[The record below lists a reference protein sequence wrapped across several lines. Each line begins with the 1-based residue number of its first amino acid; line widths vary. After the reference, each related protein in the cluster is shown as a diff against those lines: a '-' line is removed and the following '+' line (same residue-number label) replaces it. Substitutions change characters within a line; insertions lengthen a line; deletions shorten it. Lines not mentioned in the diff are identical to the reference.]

1 MKNKLLI
8 LGVSFYTVYLFTVLY
23 IRKYIPKRTYYSIVK
38 KPVCAEIWYT
48 TYFK

>member
-38 KPVCAEIWYT
+38 KPVCTEIWYT